1 MSVHLIEMKFSLL
14 YSRISSLIFLL
25 CCSVSIVTAS
35 PESTGTIKGNVI
47 DDQQLPLYPATV
59 ILYQASS
66 GVFVEGTTTND
77 EGAYTF
83 SGVSA
88 GEYFLSVAF
97 IGFETYKSEPFA
109 VENGRTIQMPVV
121 ELTTDAVA
129 LEGVSVQAERDLIEV
144 QPDKTVLN
152 IQGTVNAAGN
162 TAFELLRKSPGVVVD
177 NNDNVILSG
186 KSGVQIYIDGKP
198 SPLSTTDLAAQL
210 KTMQASEI
218 DAIEI
223 ITNPSAKYDAE
234 GNAGIINIR
243 LRRDKSLGANS
254 TVDLSYG
261 YGDNSRY
268 STTATFNYRT
278 PKLNTFGSY
287 AFSGGQNDNWINL
300 YRIQN
305 DVLFDQQ
312 SETGSS
318 GPSNRFRMGTDIF
331 LGDKS
336 IIGFMFNGYI
346 NDSNWL
352 SNTETPITDLLSSEI
367 QSVLVSSS
375 DNDGV
380 RRNANGN
387 LNYRFDNKKGITS
400 NADIDIGFYYNGTAT
415 TQPNLY
421 LSPGV
426 GATLQELL
434 FTSQAPTDISIYSA
448 KLDHERPVMNGTLGV
463 GAKISQVGTENSYDY
478 FQVLNGV
485 EELDID
491 RSNQFD
497 FVETIGAGYF
507 TFTKTFD
514 KFTTN
519 LGLRGEWTFSSGEL
533 TALKETNN
541 DTVERRYLDLFPSG
555 GITYSAS
562 QKHQF
567 RLNYSRRV
575 DRPSYQALN
584 PFEFKLSELSYS
596 RGNPFLQP
604 QYTNNVSFTHTYN
617 YVLNTTISYSH
628 TNDFFANISDSTEVN
643 RTFLETINLEYQRVL
658 SANISYPFSPTKWWS
673 TYSSV
678 NGFHK
683 RNKAELTQGR
693 IVDIATTTASLYHQ
707 STFSLPKDWAV
718 ELSGWYSSPSIWG
731 AVYETDTNYSID
743 TGVRKKFAG
752 GKATLKVSV
761 TDVFNTASWR
771 GVQRFPGLFVDASGG
786 WESRQ
791 LRLNFSYFFG
801 NDQVKKARNRK
812 SGIEAEANRIGN

>member
-1 MSVHLIEMKFSLL
+1 MKNALRLISVCLL
-14 YSRISSLIFLL
+14 ALFLVFIPSN
-25 CCSVSIVTAS
+25 SVAS
-35 PESTGTIKGNVI
+35 PVDLGAINGKVI
-47 DDQQLPLYPATV
+47 DDQQAPLYPATV
-59 ILYQASS
+59 ILYLASDGS
-66 GVFVEGTTTND
+66 FVEGTTTD
-77 EGAYTF
+77 ETGAF
-83 SGVSA
+83 SFAKVA
-88 GEYFLSVAF
+88 DGEYWLSVGF
-97 IGFETYKSEPFA
+97 IGFETHESEPFT
-109 VENGRTIQMPVV
+109 VEGDVNLQLDTIQ
-121 ELTTDAVA
+121 LASDAVSMD
-129 LEGVSVQAERDLIEV
+129 GVSVQAERDLIEV

-162 TAFELLRKSPGVVVD
+162 TALELLRKSPGVVVD
-177 NNDNVILSG
+177 NNDNIILSG
-186 KSGVQIYIDGKP
+186 KSGVQVYIDGKP
-198 SPLSTTDLAAQL
+198 SPLSTEDLAAQL
-210 KTMQASEI
+210 RTMQASEI

-254 TVDLSYG
+254 TVDLAYG
-261 YGDNSRY
+261 YGDNSRV

-278 PKLNTFGSY
+278 RRQSTFGSY
-287 AFSGGQNDNWINL
+287 AFAGGQNDNWLNL

-305 DVLFDQQ
+305 DVLFDQKTN
-312 SETGSS
+312 TGRS
-318 GPSNRFRMGTDIF
+318 GPSNRFRVGTDVF
-331 LGDKS
+331 LGEKN
-336 IIGFMFNGYI
+336 IIGFLFSGYI
-346 NDSNWL
+346 NDANWL
-352 SNTETPITDLLSSEI
+352 SNTNTPITDLVNNEM

-387 LNYRFDNKKGITS
+387 LNYRYDNKKGITS
-400 NADIDIGFYYNGTAT
+400 SADIDIGFYHNGTAT
-415 TQPNLY
+415 IQPNFY
-421 LSPGV
+421 LVPNSG
-426 GATLQELL
+426 TSLQELI
-434 FTSQAPTDISIYSA
+434 FTSQAPTDINIYAA
-448 KLDHERPVMNGTLGV
+448 KFDHERPLANGTLGFGTKV
-463 GAKISQVGTENSYDY
+463 SQVGTENTYDY
-478 FQVLNGV
+478 FQLLDGV

-491 RSNQFD
+491 RSNQFE

-507 TFTKTFD
+507 TYTKTFN

-519 LGLRGEWTFSSGEL
+519 FGLRGEWTLSEGTL

-541 DTVERRYLDLFPSG
+541 DRVDRRYLDLFPSG
-555 GITYSAS
+555 GVTYNAS

-567 RLNYSRRV
+567 RLNYSRRI

-596 RGNPFLQP
+596 RGNPFLRP
-604 QYTNNVSFTHTYN
+604 QYTDNVSFTHTYN
-617 YVLNTTISYSH
+617 YVLNTTISYSN

-658 SANISYPFSPTKWWS
+658 SANISYPYSPNSWWS
-673 TYSSV
+673 TYTSL

-693 IVDIATTTASLYHQ
+693 IVDITSTTASLYHQ
-707 STFSLPKDWAV
+707 STFTLPKDWSL
-718 ELSGWYSSPSIWG
+718 ELSGWFSSPSIWG

-743 TGVRKKFAG
+743 TGVRKKMMG
-752 GKATLKVSV
+752 GKATLKLSV

-801 NDQVKKARNRK
+801 NDQLKKSRDRK
-812 SGIEAEANRIGN
+812 TGIESEAGRVGG